1 MQLDTLSQM
10 MNSHHELNVKDI
22 EITTLKLQNEQLQN
36 DLRREREI
44 AKSFNKRNEAIRNFE
59 KLLKSPRSN
68 NDVVGLGYTSIEEGE
83 SSKVVEERNIK
94 GKNSKSTC
102 HYCSKSLHTTNVWRR
117 KRNC

>member
-1 MQLDTLSQM
+1 

-22 EITTLKLQNEQLQN
+22 EITTLKLQTKQLQS

-44 AKSFNKRNEAIRNFE
+44 AESFNKPNEAIKYFE

-68 NDVVGLGYTSIEEGE
+68 NDTSGLGYTSIEEGE

-94 GKNSKSTC
+94 GKNSKPIC
-102 HYCSKSLHTTNVWRR
+102 HYCGKKQHTTNVCKR
-117 KRNC
+117 KN